1 MGTES
6 VPCLFSIFDDISDLT
21 ESSWRGN
28 GITNGAP
35 FRAFGFH
42 WRGGDLAGGPTA
54 VLSSEPGSL
63 AGRFFAP
70 DPRTPCNN
78 IYRDSNL
85 FTFRWG
91 N

>member
-28 GITNGAP
+28 GITNGGR

-42 WRGGDLAGGPTA
+42 WRGEDLAACSSDQPYRSPTN
-54 VLSSEPGSL
+54 VSK
-63 AGRFFAP
+63 
-70 DPRTPCNN
+70 
-78 IYRDSNL
+78 
-85 FTFRWG
+85 
-91 N
+91 